1 MSGSLRGTI
10 TRLIPDDLSRKGDGS
25 FRGFSMRLRLAA
37 LAFALTTLA
46 LPAAAN
52 APRTPAHST
61 DRVFPYDAQL
71 PNCGD
76 PSVFTKIANRFN
88 AREKR
93 DWNSS
98 LEIKGLDR
106 ARETHFRPN
115 GADLIPRRYC
125 TARALLSDGKYRTVT
140 YYMTED
146 QGITGWHGSLFS
158 GLLRFATPSS
168 YGIEWCVSGL
178 DRHRVHAQ
186 DCRMARP

>member
-1 MSGSLRGTI
+1 
-10 TRLIPDDLSRKGDGS
+10 
-25 FRGFSMRLRLAA
+25 MRPFVA
-37 LAFALTTLA
+37 TLA
-46 LPAAAN
+46 LASMAFASPAAAN
-52 APRTPAHST
+52 APRTPAQSP

-71 PNCGD
+71 PECGD
-76 PSVFTKIANRFN
+76 AGVLGKIASRFN
-88 AREKR
+88 AREAR
-93 DWNSS
+93 DWNST

-106 ARETHFRPN
+106 ARQTHFRPN

-125 TARALLSDGKYRTVT
+125 TARALLSDGKHRTVT
-140 YYMTED
+140 YYLVED

-158 GLLRFATPSS
+158 GLLRFPTPSS